1 MTSAVLEVQGTITE
15 RGQTTVPAP
24 IRQALG
30 IGRRG
35 FIVWR
40 IDPDGAVRVTAVDE
54 AEPDPALGRF
64 LDLLEQDIG
73 SRSAGLHGVSAG
85 IQQRIAALVDGVEV
99 DLEAPLADDED

>member
-1 MTSAVLEVQGTITE
+1 MSSAVLEVQGTITE

-40 IDPDGAVRVTAVDE
+40 IDPDGAVRVTAADE

-64 LDLLEQDIG
+64 LALLEQA
-73 SRSAGLHGVSAG
+73 R
-85 IQQRIAALVDGVEV
+85 E
-99 DLEAPLADDED
+99 LEIHDKQGKKAHDPAD